1 MFQQAVE
8 KERVYDFLAGLN
20 LEYDQIRVQVLG
32 RSPFP
37 TLREAYALVQQE
49 ESCRSAMV
57 HAPVLDRSAM
67 VVGPKSGDA
76 LPLQPQG
83 GGKGPLVD
91 RDRLKCEYCGKD
103 RHDKEHCWKLHG

>member
-37 TLREAYALVQQE
+37 TLHEAYALV
-49 ESCRSAMV
+49 
-57 HAPVLDRSAM
+57 
-67 VVGPKSGDA
+67 
-76 LPLQPQG
+76 
-83 GGKGPLVD
+83 
-91 RDRLKCEYCGKD
+91 
-103 RHDKEHCWKLHG
+103 